1 MSDLDLDLDS
11 FSAEAAGFL
20 AAHLQRREEAD
31 TTWGSGSD
39 GIELHGLEQ
48 RSDAEVAA
56 EVRAARDWQAQC
68 FDAGFAWITGPAEY
82 GGRDLPV
89 AFERRWRELEH
100 EFAAPDRTSLNIGLG
115 MLVPAIL
122 AHGSD
127 PLKAEV
133 LPGLN
138 RGDLVGCQLFSEPG
152 AGSDL
157 ANIATTAVRADGDWV
172 LEGQKVWTSKA
183 QFGDLGLCIART
195 HRGNVPQRG
204 LSVFLVDM
212 HAPGVRILP
221 LRQMNGRA
229 SFNEVFL
236 DRVRVPDLRRVGAV
250 DEGWSVVRTTLTS
263 ERSAVGSGAT
273 SPGPRL
279 LAGIL
284 RLARHVG
291 ASSDPLVRQQLADI
305 YTRVR
310 LVDLTAQRV
319 QSAGRAGRAA
329 GPEGSIGKLAHA
341 GNLQRMSATV
351 TSILGPGLTADTK
364 DWGTYAWSDLVLG
377 VPGVRVAGGTDEI
390 QRNVIAERV
399 LGLPREPKTVT

>member
-1 MSDLDLDLDS
+1 VIDLHS
-11 FSAEAAGFL
+11 FSAEASGFL
-20 AAHLQRREEAD
+20 ESNLKRREETDAV
-31 TTWGSGSD
+31 WGSGSD
-39 GIELHGLEQ
+39 GLERHGLEQ
-48 RSDAEVAA
+48 RSEAEVEEEVAA
-56 EVRAARDWQAQC
+56 ARRWQAQC
-68 FDAGFAWITGPAEY
+68 FDAGFAWITGPAEPAEY
-82 GGRDLPV
+82 GGRDLPI
-89 AFERRWRELEH
+89 AYERRWRELEQ

-122 AHGSD
+122 AHASD
-127 PLKAEV
+127 ELKAEV

-157 ANIATTAVRADGDWV
+157 ANIATTATRADDGWV
-172 LEGQKVWTSKA
+172 LQGHKVWTSKA

-195 HRGNVPQRG
+195 HRGDVPQSG
-204 LSVFLVDM
+204 LTVFLVDM
-212 HAPGVRILP
+212 HAPGLDIRP

-236 DRVRVPDLRRVGAV
+236 DEARVPDARRVGEV
-250 DEGWSVVRTTLTS
+250 DDGWSVVRTTLTS
-263 ERSAVGSGAT
+263 ERAAVGGGST

-284 RLARHVG
+284 RLAQHVG
-291 ASSDPLVRQQLADI
+291 ASSDPRVRQQLADL
-305 YTRVR
+305 YARVR
-310 LVDLTAQRV
+310 LVELTARRV
-319 QSAGRAGRAA
+319 QAAGRAGRAA

-351 TSILGPGLTADTK
+351 TGILGSQLVADTGE
-364 DWGTYAWSDLVLG
+364 WGTYVWGDLVLG
-377 VPGVRVAGGTDEI
+377 APGVRVAGGTDEI

-399 LGLPREPKTVT
+399 LGLPREPKATS

>member
-1 MSDLDLDLDS
+1 MIDLET
-11 FSAEAAGFL
+11 FSAEASGFL
-20 AAHLQRREEAD
+20 ASHLKRREHAD
-31 TTWGSGSD
+31 TRWGAGSD
-39 GIELHGLEQ
+39 RIELHGLER

-56 EVRAARDWQAQC
+56 EVAAARSWQAQC
-68 FDAGFAWITGPAEY
+68 FDAGYAWITGPLAY
-82 GGRDLPV
+82 GGREL
-89 AFERRWRELEH
+89 AAAYERRWRELEQ

-122 AHGSD
+122 AHGS
-127 PLKAEV
+127 PELRAEV

-157 ANIATTAVRADGDWV
+157 ANIATTAVRHGDGWMIR
-172 LEGQKVWTSKA
+172 GHKVWTSKA

-195 HRGNVPQRG
+195 GAGGPPQRG
-204 LSVFLVDM
+204 LTVFLVDM
-212 HAPGVRILP
+212 HAPGVEIRP

-236 DRVRVPDLRRVGAV
+236 DDVGVSAARRVGDV
-250 DEGWSVVRTTLTS
+250 DDGWSVVRTTLTN
-263 ERSAVGSGAT
+263 ERAGVGSGAT
-273 SPGPRL
+273 APGPRL
-279 LAGIL
+279 LARIL
-284 RLARHVG
+284 CLARHSG
-291 ASSDPLVRQQLADI
+291 AASEPCVRQQLADI

-319 QSAGRAGRAA
+319 QAAGRAGRAA

-341 GNLQRMSATV
+341 GNLQRMSAAV
-351 TSILGPGLTADTK
+351 TSILGPRLAADTGE
-364 DWGTYAWSDLVLG
+364 WGEYVWSDLVLG
-377 VPGVRVAGGTDEI
+377 APGVRVAGGTDEI

-399 LGLPREPKTVT
+399 LGLPREPEASA

>member
-1 MSDLDLDLDS
+1 MIDLDS
-11 FSAEAAGFL
+11 FSAEATGFL
-20 AAHLQRREEAD
+20 ESNLKRCGETDAA
-31 TTWGSGSD
+31 WGSGPD

-56 EVRAARDWQAQC
+56 EVAAARRWQAQC
-68 FDAGFAWITGPAEY
+68 FDGGFAWITGPAEY
-82 GGRDLPV
+82 GGRDLPIPY
-89 AFERRWRELEH
+89 ERRWRELEQG
-100 EFAAPDRTSLNIGLG
+100 FAAPDRTALNIGLG
-115 MLVPAIL
+115 MLVPAVF
-122 AHGSD
+122 AHASEA
-127 PLKAEV
+127 LKAEV

-157 ANIATTAVRADGDWV
+157 ANIATTAVRDGDGWM
-172 LEGQKVWTSKA
+172 LRGHKVWTSKA

-195 HRGNVPQRG
+195 RRGDAPQSG
-204 LSVFLVDM
+204 LTVFLVDM
-212 HAPGVRILP
+212 HAPGVDIRP

-236 DRVRVPDLRRVGAV
+236 DDVRVPDARRVGAV
-250 DEGWSVVRTTLTS
+250 DDGWSVVRTTLTS
-263 ERSAVGSGAT
+263 ERAAVGSGST
-273 SPGPRL
+273 TPGPRL

-284 RLARHVG
+284 RLARHTG
-291 ASSDPLVRQQLADI
+291 ASTDPLVRQQLADL
-305 YTRVR
+305 YTRVW
-310 LVDLTAQRV
+310 LVDITAQRV
-319 QSAGRAGRAA
+319 QAASRAGRAA

-351 TSILGPGLTADTK
+351 TAILGPRLGADTGE
-364 DWGTYAWSDLVLG
+364 WGTYSWADLVLG

-399 LGLPREPKTVT
+399 LGLPREPKGTA

>member
-1 MSDLDLDLDS
+1 MTDLDS
-11 FSAEAAGFL
+11 FSSEVSGFL
-20 AAHLQRREEAD
+20 ASNLKRREEAD
-31 TTWGSGSD
+31 TGWGSGSD

-48 RSDAEVAA
+48 RSDAEVEE
-56 EVRAARDWQAQC
+56 EVAAARRWQAQC
-68 FDAGFAWITGPAEY
+68 FDAGLAWITGPAEY
-82 GGRDLPV
+82 GGRDLPI
-89 AFERRWRELEH
+89 AYERRWRELEQ
-100 EFAAPDRTSLNIGLG
+100 EFAAPDRTALNIGLG
-115 MLVPAIL
+115 MLVPAVL
-122 AHGSD
+122 THASNE
-127 PLKAEV
+127 LRSEV

-157 ANIATTAVRADGDWV
+157 ANISTTAVRADDGWV
-172 LEGQKVWTSKA
+172 IQGHKVWTSKA

-195 HRGNVPQRG
+195 RRGEVPQSG
-204 LSVFLVDM
+204 LTVFLVDL
-212 HAPGVRILP
+212 HAPGVDIRP

-236 DRVRVPDLRRVGAV
+236 DDVRVPDARRVGQI
-250 DEGWSVVRTTLTS
+250 DDGWSVVRTTLTN
-263 ERSAVGSGAT
+263 ERAAVGSGAT

-284 RLARHVG
+284 RLAQHVG

-319 QSAGRAGRAA
+319 QAAGRAGRAA

-351 TSILGPGLTADTK
+351 TAILGPGLVADTGE
-364 DWGTYAWSDLVLG
+364 WGSYVWSDLVLG

-399 LGLPREPKTVT
+399 LGLPREPKAAP